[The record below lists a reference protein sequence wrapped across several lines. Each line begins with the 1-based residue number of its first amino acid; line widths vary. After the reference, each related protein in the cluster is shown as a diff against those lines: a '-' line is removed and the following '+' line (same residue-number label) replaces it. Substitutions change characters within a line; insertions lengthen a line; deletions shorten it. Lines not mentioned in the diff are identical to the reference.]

1 MINFRRLKPKSLA
14 ARTSLFLLIVI
25 LSAELIAGFIWYHQN
40 EKQQQKGLVN
50 VVNSLALSAITTIS
64 YFSDLPLEYREL
76 ALNQLRN
83 MGGSRFFVSLN
94 THQIPVVAMSG
105 SKRKDLVINELTET
119 LSGKLSHTAFYIGI
133 TQRQDLLVFDTEI
146 NFETLPAKWRTAS
159 LLYKEL
165 NPPIIVIQ
173 VKLKQHE
180 WFYLAAILPE
190 PYVLINSQFLTSTPL
205 FFMAISALIILSL
218 TRLIVRREID
228 PIANLAN
235 AALQMDGK
243 VKVVPLKEQGSTEVK
258 MAIRAFNKMN
268 RRIITFTLERDVLF
282 SAISHDLQ
290 TPLACLKLRSE
301 MLEDARTREKFHKL
315 LNDMEFMV
323 KGALHCI
330 KNTDIH
336 EDMCQVNFNE
346 LIYCCTEVFDKSRI
360 TVSGSQQ
367 LAFLAK
373 PVAMQRCLQNI
384 INNAMKYGK
393 NLAIEL
399 VDHDSMLTITF
410 IDDGP
415 GIPTKLLEKVFE
427 PYFRCDVR
435 GKLSGTGLGLTISR
449 NIARIHAGNVTLNN
463 TLPSGLQVNL
473 TLPRE

>member
-1 MINFRRLKPKSLA
+1 MINFSHLKPKSLA
-14 ARTSLFLLIVI
+14 ARTSIFLLVVI
-25 LSAELIAGFIWYHQN
+25 LSAELIAGFIWYQQN
-40 EKQQQKGLVN
+40 EKQQQQGLIS
-50 VVNSLALSAITTIS
+50 VVNSLALSANTTIS

-94 THQIPVVAMSG
+94 THQLPVKSI
-105 SKRKDLVINELTET
+105 SNSTRKTLVINELSKT
-119 LSGKLSHTAFYIGI
+119 LTSKLPESEFYIDI
-133 TQRQDLLVFDTEI
+133 SNRQDLLVFDSEI
-146 NFETLPAKWRTAS
+146 NFEKLPAKWRTAS

-165 NPPIIVIQ
+165 NPPIIIIQ
-173 VKLKQHE
+173 VKLTEGE

-190 PYVLINSQFLTSTPL
+190 PYVLIHSQFLNSTQL
-205 FFMAISALIILSL
+205 FFMAISALIILLL
-218 TRLIVRREID
+218 TWFIVRREIN

-243 VKVVPLKEQGSTEVK
+243 VKVSPLKEQGSTEVK
-258 MAIRAFNKMN
+258 TAINAFNKMN
-268 RRIITFTLERDVLF
+268 QRIITFTLERDVLF

-301 MLEDARTREKFHKL
+301 MLDDARTREKFHKL

-336 EDMCQVNFNE
+336 EDMCPVDFNE
-346 LIYCCTEVFDKSRI
+346 LIYCCTEVFDKQRI
-360 TVSGSQQ
+360 KVTGKQNA
-367 LAFLAK
+367 AFLAK

-384 INNAMKYGK
+384 INNAMKYAPQLSIDIK
-393 NLAIEL
+393 DNESSL
-399 VDHDSMLTITF
+399 VITF

-415 GIPTKLLEKVFE
+415 GIPSKLLEKVFE
-427 PYFRCDVR
+427 PYFRCDER

-449 NIARIHAGNVTLNN
+449 NIARIHAGDIVLNN
-463 TLPSGLQVNL
+463 HQPSGLQV
-473 TLPRE
+473 TLILYRG